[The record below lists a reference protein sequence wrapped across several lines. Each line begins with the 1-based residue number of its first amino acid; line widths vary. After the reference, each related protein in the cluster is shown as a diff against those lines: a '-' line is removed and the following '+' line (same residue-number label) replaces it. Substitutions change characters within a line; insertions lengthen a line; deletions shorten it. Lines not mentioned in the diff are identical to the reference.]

1 MFQEIFVTYLL
12 LYTWAKSLERLL
24 GCTCGKWTH
33 SVLSNIVKPYLFGKE
48 ISEIIKDLAKIER
61 GGLIVLC
68 LTGSKRSNFL
78 SS

>member
-1 MFQEIFVTYLL
+1 ME
-12 LYTWAKSLERLL
+12 SR
-24 GCTCGKWTH
+24 H
-33 SVLSNIVKPYLFGKE
+33 NVLSNIIKPYLFGKE
-48 ISEIIKDLAKIER
+48 ISEIIKDLGKIER